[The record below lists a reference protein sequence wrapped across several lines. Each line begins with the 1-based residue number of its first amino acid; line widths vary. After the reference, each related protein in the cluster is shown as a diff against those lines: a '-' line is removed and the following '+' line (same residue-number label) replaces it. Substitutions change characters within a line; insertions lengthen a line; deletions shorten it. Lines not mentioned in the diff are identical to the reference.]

1 MTFVVVIRRDDDT
14 VEDHR
19 NMELAKLPLV
29 PIFASA
35 TTLSRKRETAS
46 ARLRT
51 KPCLSIVDQ
60 RSAEFQL
67 HLPLVN
73 SSLIDRGFLP
83 GVRQFFARESSLSL
97 SLSLSL
103 SGFLFLYVYVLR
115 SSRISPWLLAR
126 PTCKKLRRRCKQA
139 NSVRIMRWSI
149 FRDLGEP
156 PFQRVSLTY
165 LNSTR

>member
-97 SLSLSL
+97 SFSLSLSL
-103 SGFLFLYVYVLR
+103 ASSFSTYTYYEVLEFLPDCLHDR
-115 SSRISPWLLAR
+115 LAR
-126 PTCKKLRRRCKQA
+126 NCGAAVNK
-139 NSVRIMRWSI
+139 RIQS
-149 FRDLGEP
+149 G
-156 PFQRVSLTY
+156 
-165 LNSTR
+165 

>member
-14 VEDHR
+14 VEDYR
-19 NMELAKLPLV
+19 NMELAKFPLV

-83 GVRQFFARESSLSL
+83 EVRQFFARESSLSP

-103 SGFLFLYVYVLR
+103 WLPLSLR
-115 SSRISPWLLAR
+115 IRTTKFS
-126 PTCKKLRRRCKQA
+126 
-139 NSVRIMRWSI
+139 N
-149 FRDLGEP
+149 F
-156 PFQRVSLTY
+156 SLTACTAD
-165 LNSTR
+165 LQETAAPL